1 MKSIFLFL
9 LGFILIMQ
17 SCSVAKFSSMPKTA
31 ADINFV
37 KYEKELQNNKEP
49 FWTSKTSN
57 EYFIE
62 INKICKEQDILQS
75 IGNAYSANNYGF
87 SKFNKED
94 KVVFAER
101 GTRLN
106 EWKSIAGV
114 YYQIDGIAKKTRIY
128 ILVKISQDVTGGWKE
143 NRAKKLG
150 QIIEKEL
157 STQ

>member
-9 LGFILIMQ
+9 FGFILITQ

-31 ADINFV
+31 TDINFA
-37 KYEKELQNNKEP
+37 KYESELRNTKEP

-87 SKFNKED
+87 SKFNKQD
-94 KVVFAER
+94 KAVFAER
-101 GTRLN
+101 GMRMN
-106 EWKSIAGV
+106 EWKSIAGI
-114 YYQIDGIAKKTRIY
+114 YYQIDELAKKTRIY
-128 ILVKISQDVTGGWKE
+128 ILVKITQDVTGGWKE

-150 QIIEKEL
+150 LIIEKEL
-157 STQ
+157 FTH

>member
-1 MKSIFLFL
+1 MRSFFLSL
-9 LGFILIMQ
+9 YVLILMLQ

-37 KYEKELQNNKEP
+37 KYESELQNTKEP

-94 KVVFAER
+94 KAVFAER
-101 GTRLN
+101 GMRMN

-114 YYQIDGIAKKTRIY
+114 YYLIDEIAKKTRIY
-128 ILVKISQDVTGGWKE
+128 ILVKITQDVTGGWKE